1 MSLIDNN
8 TSNISNKDKV
18 DIKVD
23 IKEIGSL
30 EEIKDNNHYSMGQ
43 KFFSEFIGCIFLLF
57 IGSGIGLYTNGD
69 IVPVV
74 LANGF
79 VVGAL
84 IYIFGR
90 ISGAHFNPSVSIP
103 MFLRGKLTLRELIY
117 YTIAQ
122 FSGGFVGSLFVALC
136 NKGKFDKLSST
147 QIGNYLKQLDGKN
160 ELDTWCYISAFLC
173 EILLTF
179 GLVMVVFG
187 STVKRNNFKNLT
199 GLIIGITLTMLIFT
213 GFNLSGGS
221 MNPVRSIPPAVYEAI
236 NGNNTAIKQI
246 WIYIF
251 GPITGGILAS
261 FVSLYFM

>member
-1 MSLIDNN
+1 MSSLMED
-8 TSNISNKDKV
+8 SEDKE
-18 DIKVD
+18 KV
-23 IKEIGSL
+23 
-30 EEIKDNNHYSMGQ
+30 EIKDIDSLDNIQDNHYSVGQ
-43 KFFSEFIGCIFLLF
+43 KFLSEFIGCFFLLF
-57 IGSGIGLYTNGD
+57 IGSGVGVYTQGD

-103 MFLRGKLTLRELIY
+103 MYLARKITIFELFY

-122 FSGGFVGSLFVALC
+122 LSGGFLGSLFVALC

-147 QIGNYLKQLDGKN
+147 QIGNYLINYNKN
-160 ELDTWCYISAFLC
+160 NTEENKEENIDFWSYESAFLC
-173 EILLTF
+173 EMLLTF
-179 GLVMVVFG
+179 LLVMVVFA
-187 STVKRNNFKNLT
+187 SNVKKNNFNNLT
-199 GLIIGITLTMLIFT
+199 GLIIGVTLIMLIFT

-236 NGNNTAIKQI
+236 FGGKNKAIKQI
-246 WIYIF
+246 WIYII

-261 FVSLYFM
+261 FVSIYFS

>member
-1 MSLIDNN
+1 MSLLDNN
-8 TSNISNKDKV
+8 ENNISNKDK
-18 DIKVD
+18 DDLKVD

-30 EEIKDNNHYSMGQ
+30 VEIKDDNHYSVGQ

-57 IGSGIGLYTNGD
+57 IGSGVGLYTNGD

-103 MFLRGKLTLRELIY
+103 MFLRHKLTLTELIY

-147 QIGNYLKQLDGKN
+147 QISNYLKDGKD

-179 GLVMVVFG
+179 CLVMVVFG

-213 GFNLSGGS
+213 GFNLSGAS

-236 NGNNTAIKQI
+236 NKNTTAIEQI